1 MLELQSQPMA
11 RIFRD
16 YWSQFITGMST
27 LGLTIGSL
35 GFTIRTQPVPSWHER
50 WEVWV
55 FWSSVIGAVIS
66 IYATAKNSQSVSRL
80 AGEKSGLLQSLTR
93 LQSMEEEIQQKYSD
107 LCSLHLSALM
117 LRMGLMPN
125 DRVSIYKHNGTSSF
139 YRIARY
145 SNHPDHAK
153 PGRSIYPDDEGCIG
167 AAFREGSAFA
177 ESLPAN
183 QSRYENC
190 LAENWNIPTDVAQH
204 LTMKSR
210 SIAAF
215 ALQKPVGGRRFAII
229 VFESMASGR
238 IDQDCRERFTNE
250 EREGIIQWLETMER
264 FEPKPSEA
272 EREGF

>member
-1 MLELQSQPMA
+1 MKLN
-11 RIFRD
+11 FRD
-16 YWSQFITGMST
+16 YWSQYLTGLST
-27 LGLTIGSL
+27 LGIAIGSL
-35 GFTIRTQPVPSWHER
+35 GFTIRTYPPPPPPIYER

-55 FWSSVIGAVIS
+55 FWLSVVGAVVS
-66 IYATAKNSQSVSRL
+66 IYATAKNSQSISWLVNEKNELENDL
-80 AGEKSGLLQSLTR
+80 ARFQSL
-93 LQSMEEEIQQKYSD
+93 EEEIQQKYTE

-117 LRMGLMPN
+117 SRMGLMPN
-125 DRVSIYKHNGTSSF
+125 DRVSIYKHNENSSF

-153 PGRSIYPDDEGCIG
+153 PGRSIYPDHEGCIG
-167 AAFREGSAFA
+167 VAFTEGSAFA

-183 QSRYENC
+183 PTRYESC
-190 LAENWNIPTDVAQH
+190 LKDTWNIEVDVVRQ

-229 VFESMASGR
+229 VFESMSAGR
-238 IDQDCRERFTNE
+238 INEECRRRFTDQ
-250 EREGIIQWLETMER
+250 ERGSIIQWLETMER

-272 EREGF
+272 RLEGF